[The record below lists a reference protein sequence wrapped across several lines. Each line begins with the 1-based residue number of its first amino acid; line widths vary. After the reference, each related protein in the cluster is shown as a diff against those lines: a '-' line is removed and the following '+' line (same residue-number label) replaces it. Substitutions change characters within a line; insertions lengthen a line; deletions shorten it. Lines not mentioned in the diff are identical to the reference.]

1 MLVEKPVA
9 GTLPMMGRFDFEK
22 PSMSA
27 SMTLPRLAD
36 ASSSKTKQQP
46 KKPTRLDIS
55 APRAMLSH
63 TLPPPRLA
71 NLSTSPA
78 EPDTNP
84 LRILRDKNYPI
95 VRPRVKCTV
104 PLLPPPPVSAAHD
117 PPIDHSDQDGIC
129 ESPSYLT
136 QAECNFNDAATE
148 VSTSREIE
156 NLNPIPL
163 PPRDRNKPMPIN
175 VKRHVR
181 KYPLIIP
188 ATGLQ
193 RTLNKVVTPV
203 EEHEAPTFPNDSTSA
218 ATSVHSVNQ
227 NRHSSPYKQDTTTY
241 AKRFIENNFPDQHD
255 RTYENME
262 SMRGFQTDCTDSAS
276 LHFESILEDGDSHVA
291 DVMASPD
298 VTGDF
303 MFEINKEHKA
313 GADCG
318 KDASV
323 RSGEDADD
331 ILGNLDIEQKKLAF
345 SQRYPKYVQPPNELA
360 NNIMFNKLKESAE
373 ATAVTEVGG
382 RSRGRPMPLP
392 PLNVDEVDGAVGGT
406 SLGSSALAAA
416 EDDDGDD
423 DYDAPGSLHHSNS
436 VSCEDLLEFSD
447 QKPKGR
453 ERGVE
458 SDEVRIMTK
467 VLGNSVCFPLQFQ
480 YTLLLTSFLLV

>member
-1 MLVEKPVA
+1 MLVEQPMSSS

-22 PSMSA
+22 PSMS
-27 SMTLPRLAD
+27 SSSTMPRLSHDGSATTK
-36 ASSSKTKQQP
+36 SKAQP
-46 KKPTRLDIS
+46 KKPARLDIS
-55 APRAMLSH
+55 APRAMSTTH
-63 TLPPPRLA
+63 TLPPHRLTT
-71 NLSTSPA
+71 LSTSPA

-104 PLLPPPPVSAAHD
+104 PLLPPPPPIGAARE
-117 PPIDHSDQDGIC
+117 PIDHSEQDGIC

-136 QAECNFNDAATE
+136 QAECSFNEASTE
-148 VSTSREIE
+148 VAQSSREIE

-203 EEHEAPTFPNDSTSA
+203 EEKEPPAFP
-218 ATSVHSVNQ
+218 TSVAAPSTTSDRQRRPTAHT
-227 NRHSSPYKQDTTTY
+227 SSPCKPDKSY
-241 AKRFIENNFPDQHD
+241 ARKFIENNFPHHNQSHD

-262 SMRGFQTDCTDSAS
+262 SLRCFQMQTDCTDSAS
-276 LHFESILEDGDSHVA
+276 LHFESILEDGDFHVA
-291 DVMASPD
+291 DTLASPE

-303 MFEINKEHKA
+303 MFEINKEHKVND
-313 GADCG
+313 GERDKSLVGGGEEADEFL
-318 KDASV
+318 A
-323 RSGEDADD
+323 
-331 ILGNLDIEQKKLAF
+331 NMDIEQKKLAF
-345 SQRYPKYVQPPNELA
+345 SQRHPKYVQPQNELA

-373 ATAVTEVGG
+373 ATAVTEVGTA
-382 RSRGRPMPLP
+382 RSRVGQRLAVQ
-392 PLNVDEVDGAVGGT
+392 LSVDEVDGAVGGT
-406 SLGSSALAAA
+406 GTKVG
-416 EDDDGDD
+416 EDEEAG
-423 DYDAPGSLHHSNS
+423 APGSLQHSNS

-453 ERGVE
+453 ERGIE

-467 VLGNSVCFPLQFQ
+467 VLGSSVSISCFQIFARNC
-480 YTLLLTSFLLV
+480 

>member
-1 MLVEKPVA
+1 
-9 GTLPMMGRFDFEK
+9 MMGRFDFEK
-22 PSMSA
+22 PSMST
-27 SMTLPRLAD
+27 SMTLPRLSD
-36 ASSSKTKQQP
+36 AGATKTKQQP

-55 APRAMLSH
+55 APRAMSTH

-78 EPDTNP
+78 EADTNP

-95 VRPRVKCTV
+95 VRPRIKCTV
-104 PLLPPPPVSAAHD
+104 PLLPPPPISAARE
-117 PPIDHSDQDGIC
+117 PIDHSDQDGIC

-136 QAECNFNDAATE
+136 QAECSFNDGPID
-148 VSTSREIE
+148 VSNNREIE

-163 PPRDRNKPMPIN
+163 PPRDRNKPMPLN

-203 EEHEAPTFPNDSTSA
+203 EEKEAPTFPNVYAPPTPSSP
-218 ATSVHSVNQ
+218 HSHNQ
-227 NRHSSPYKQDTTTY
+227 QQRHSSPYKQDIHY
-241 AKRFIENNFPDQHD
+241 ARRFIENNFPDHPD

-262 SMRGFQTDCTDSAS
+262 SMRGGFEMQTDCTDSAS
-276 LHFESILEDGDSHVA
+276 LHFESILEDGDCNVA

-303 MFEINKEHKA
+303 MFEINKEHKLI
-313 GADCG
+313 DKG
-318 KDASV
+318 KSL
-323 RSGEDADD
+323 STGEDADE

-345 SQRYPKYVQPPNELA
+345 SQRHPKYVQPQNELA
-360 NNIMFNKLKESAE
+360 NNIMFNKLKEAAE
-373 ATAVTEVGG
+373 STAVTEVSG
-382 RSRGRPMPLP
+382 RSIRGRILPSVPLS
-392 PLNVDEVDGAVGGT
+392 VDEVDGAVGGT
-406 SLGSSALAAA
+406 VNDDDENDD
-416 EDDDGDD
+416 EDDVGS
-423 DYDAPGSLHHSNS
+423 PGILQHSNS

-467 VLGNSVCFPLQFQ
+467 VLGSSVSA
-480 YTLLLTSFLLV
+480 TVSLVIK